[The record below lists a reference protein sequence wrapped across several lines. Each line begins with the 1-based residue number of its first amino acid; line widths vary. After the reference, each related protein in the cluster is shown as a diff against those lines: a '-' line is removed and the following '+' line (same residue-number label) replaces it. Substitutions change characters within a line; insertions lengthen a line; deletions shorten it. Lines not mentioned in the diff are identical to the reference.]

1 MSSRHAKRR
10 RNDDEEAM
18 PVFDETRTTAE
29 AAKQLEQLEK
39 LSPEQVDQYE
49 SYRRSHFH
57 ADAIQQVE
65 SIQ

>member
-1 MSSRHAKRR
+1 MSSRPKRR
-10 RNDDEEAM
+10 RNDLEEEAM

-57 ADAIQQVE
+57 ADAIRQVE